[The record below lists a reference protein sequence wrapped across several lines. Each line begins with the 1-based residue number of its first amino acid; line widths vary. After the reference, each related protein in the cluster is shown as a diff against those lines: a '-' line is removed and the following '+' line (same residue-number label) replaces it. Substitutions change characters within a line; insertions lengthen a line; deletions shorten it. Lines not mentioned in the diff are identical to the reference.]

1 MLRAGVQGLIL
12 CSYTNRLVKYYLY
25 LPTKQHQPNV
35 LESDHMAVKHVN
47 LSSEKITLPLYDSNC
62 AKRANYFRGGYIG
75 YNDCRDLNKFQQ
87 KFPVKKT
94 VITSEW
100 KSSFIH

>member
-1 MLRAGVQGLIL
+1 MIPTVLKDLI
-12 CSYTNRLVKYYLY
+12 
-25 LPTKQHQPNV
+25 
-35 LESDHMAVKHVN
+35 
-47 LSSEKITLPLYDSNC
+47 I
-62 AKRANYFRGGYIG
+62 FIG

-100 KSSFIH
+100 KSSFIHWFFEFRQIITDPLFTHI